1 MSTPSLTHLSLESIN
16 RRIQYEVCHDTIE
29 KLQDVNLLDIYLKCT
44 SVKNKVSRLTSIL
57 KAQNLDDNLIQ
68 KIIVEYI
75 LELIPAGTKG
85 TIRGMKFNKIVKNT
99 IYNINLN
106 EERFEIRFEKECDV
120 YPTSEIPDW
129 YIRDTSTNRVLIGM
143 NQLDLWNGG
152 HQTNRGSKY
161 ILSGVRDEYKIVCVV
176 CNAIQ
181 FTNSNTKAFKLFQMG
196 FSRNTICYL
205 KNLGNIIIEF
215 FSKQ

>member
-16 RRIQYEVCHDTIE
+16 RRIKYEVCHDTIE
-29 KLQDVNLLDIYLKCT
+29 KLQDVNLLDIYLRCN

-57 KAQNLDDNLIQ
+57 KAQNLDDNIIQ
-68 KIIVEYI
+68 KIIVEYT

-85 TIRGMKFNKIVKNT
+85 TIRGMKFNKIVKNA

-120 YPTSEIPDW
+120 CPTSEIPDW